1 MWSYKLFRIGALV
14 LAVTGVAH
22 LLGWLGS
29 RGVKPVNSTE
39 FQLNELLYGFKTNM
53 MGTMRTQGDIFD
65 GMSLAFTVFMLTL
78 AALGFTVRVERK
90 TGIVIAASLAVM
102 LGISVT
108 YWFIM
113 PTMFLAAAL
122 ASFAGSAYLDKK

>member
-1 MWSYKLFRIGALV
+1 MRSYQLFRIGALV
-14 LAVTGVAH
+14 LALAGVAH
-22 LLGWLGS
+22 LFGFLGS
-29 RGVKPVNSTE
+29 RGAKPVNGTE
-39 FQLNELLYGFKTNM
+39 FQLNELLYGFKINM

-90 TGIVIAASLAVM
+90 TAIVIAASLAVM
-102 LGISVT
+102 LGISLT

-113 PTMFLAAAL
+113 PTMFLGTAL
-122 ASFAGSAYLDKK
+122 VCFGASAYLDKK